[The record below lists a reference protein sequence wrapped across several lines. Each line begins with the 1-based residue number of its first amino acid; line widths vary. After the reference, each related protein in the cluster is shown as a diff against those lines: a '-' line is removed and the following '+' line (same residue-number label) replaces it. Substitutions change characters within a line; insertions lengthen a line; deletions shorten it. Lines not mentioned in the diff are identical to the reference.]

1 MQVHECHRG
10 PRTIRGSLFFSA
22 IMWGQGLNS
31 GQQSELRST
40 ISAEVS
46 YFFIYYFLHE
56 YLLDFITVGHFNIGS
71 RELRK
76 SFHLFFFSCAK
87 HNELAETT
95 SFSDDQYVNERSN
108 FKTWQNALVDKP
120 TPMHIQAALSELS
133 GLKKKKEHVK
143 LRAEVVEGMGEE
155 LKGRVWEGRLDG
167 NITYAYI
174 QFSNSK
180 DKPQIY

>member
-1 MQVHECHRG
+1 MQVHECHKG
-10 PRTIRGSLFFSA
+10 QRTTRGSLFFSA

-76 SFHLFFFSCAK
+76 SFHLFFFLCQ
-87 HNELAETT
+87 T
-95 SFSDDQYVNERSN
+95 Q
-108 FKTWQNALVDKP
+108 
-120 TPMHIQAALSELS
+120 
-133 GLKKKKEHVK
+133 
-143 LRAEVVEGMGEE
+143 
-155 LKGRVWEGRLDG
+155 
-167 NITYAYI
+167 
-174 QFSNSK
+174 
-180 DKPQIY
+180 